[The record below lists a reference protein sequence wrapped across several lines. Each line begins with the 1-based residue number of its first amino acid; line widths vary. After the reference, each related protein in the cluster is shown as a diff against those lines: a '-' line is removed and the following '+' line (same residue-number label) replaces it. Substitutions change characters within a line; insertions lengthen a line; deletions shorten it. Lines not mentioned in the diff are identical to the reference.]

1 MIEFELYSYPKFTET
16 YISSEKFEGW
26 AELLRLNG
34 YYSTTF
40 LKDKGVWAMDEK
52 EFILFALKWS

>member
-16 YISSEKFEGW
+16 YIGSEKFKGW
-26 AELLRLNG
+26 AELLRLTG
-34 YYSTTF
+34 YPST
-40 LKDKGVWAMDEK
+40 KYHAYKGVWTMDEK